1 MHTNEEEK
9 PDKKVREIM
18 SRPIITED
26 EYVSVTEV
34 VKDMAELS
42 IGSVVITSGG
52 KPAGIIT
59 GRNIVLKVLLENK
72 RANEVKAK
80 EIMSSPLI
88 TIEPDAPLEKAC
100 ELMAEKGIR
109 RLPVIEDDKLV
120 GIISVRNILTLKPEY
135 VKTLSPITFAL
146 QCTQK

>member
-1 MHTNEEEK
+1 MHTSEEEK

-26 EYVSVTEV
+26 EDVSVTEV

-59 GRNIVLKVLLENK
+59 ERNIVLKVLLENK
-72 RANEVKAK
+72 RASEIKAK

-109 RLPVIEDDKLV
+109 
-120 GIISVRNILTLKPEY
+120 SQ
-135 VKTLSPITFAL
+135 SM
-146 QCTQK
+146 

>member
-59 GRNIVLKVLLENK
+59 ERNIVLKVLLENK
-72 RANEVKAK
+72 RASEIKAK

-100 ELMAEKGIR
+100 ELMTEKGIR

-135 VKTLSPITFAL
+135 VKKFYPEVHLLASG
-146 QCTQK
+146 

>member
-1 MHTNEEEK
+1 
-9 PDKKVREIM
+9 
-18 SRPIITED
+18 
-26 EYVSVTEV
+26 VTEV

-52 KPAGIIT
+52 KSAGIIT